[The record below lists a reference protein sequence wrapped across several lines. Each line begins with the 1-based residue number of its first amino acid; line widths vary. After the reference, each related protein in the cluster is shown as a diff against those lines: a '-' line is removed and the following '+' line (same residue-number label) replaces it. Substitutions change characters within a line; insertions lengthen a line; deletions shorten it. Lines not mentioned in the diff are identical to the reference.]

1 VIAESVP
8 DKNKYGYFKGSPNSD
23 DDKEGKKEKAD
34 KNKNKGK
41 DGFSLIKF
49 ILIFICGL
57 LLLILLIVC
66 CIKTCTCSCLN
77 KKGKD
82 EQPST
87 LLPGLR
93 DITFHTTDDEGDN
106 NFTASSLY

>member
-1 VIAESVP
+1 M
-8 DKNKYGYFKGSPNSD
+8 
-23 DDKEGKKEKAD
+23 
-34 KNKNKGK
+34 
-41 DGFSLIKF
+41 IKF

-66 CIKTCTCSCLN
+66 CIKTCTCSCLSR
-77 KKGKD
+77 KGKD

-93 DITFHTTDDEGDN
+93 DITFHTTDDEGEN